1 MRLTNHIKDTI
12 IANAIKKAGIT
23 AEHESIR
30 QRRADWAEAVRVKA
44 CGGEDGVKA
53 LVAAE
58 KAIEAALATLPAS
71 LRSDRSVLRRD
82 DDISVNVAGL
92 SYRAKFN
99 GFGDWGGECVYK
111 NTPSSVTLLA
121 DDPLVAQFHEIENDQ
136 RELNDKRTNIIA
148 NLRAVLDK
156 VTTDKALVKQ
166 WPEAVELLPS
176 SSEAVKATLPAI
188 PVEDLNKMIG
198 LPTGE

>member
-1 MRLTNHIKDTI
+1 MRLTNHIKETI
-12 IANAIKKAGIT
+12 IANAIEKAGIT

-44 CGGEDGVKA
+44 CGGEDGVRA

-58 KAIEAALATLPAS
+58 KAIEGALATLPES
-71 LRSDRSVLRRD
+71 LRSDRSALRQD

-99 GFGDWGGECVYK
+99 GFGDWGGERVYK

-121 DDPLVAQFHEIENDQ
+121 DDPLVAQFHGIE
-136 RELNDKRTNIIA
+136 NDKRTNIIA

-156 VTTDKALVKQ
+156 VTTDKALVKT

-176 SSEAVKATLPAI
+176 SSEAVKATLPAL
-188 PVEDLNKMIG
+188 PVADLNQMIG
-198 LPTGE
+198 LPTCGGAE

>member
-1 MRLTNHIKDTI
+1 MRLTNHIKETI
-12 IANAIKKAGIT
+12 IANAIKTAGIT

-44 CGGEDGVKA
+44 CGGEDGVR
-53 LVAAE
+53 
-58 KAIEAALATLPAS
+58 AS
-71 LRSDRSVLRRD
+71 
-82 DDISVNVAGL
+82 
-92 SYRAKFN
+92 
-99 GFGDWGGECVYK
+99 
-111 NTPSSVTLLA
+111 SSVTLLA

-176 SSEAVKATLPAI
+176 SSEAVKATLPAL
-188 PVEDLNKMIG
+188 PVADLNQMIG
-198 LPTGE
+198 LPTGGSAE